1 MEKLEQQ
8 FICVRI
14 IKADGLDLD
23 LFQFDYDQTWCVV
36 FLNADRTIYGRYGTR
51 AGVRNNAAS
60 HISVAGFKKAMQRAL
75 EVHQGY
81 PANKQN
87 LAAHAGPKAKY
98 ATPEKIPHMAKTK
111 CIHCHQVHDG
121 ILRTKWL
128 QKELTAADLWVFP
141 LPESI
146 GLRMDPADCLVVK
159 KVTPGSPAAQGGIEA
174 GDRLKSVNGLLL
186 LSQADLQWALHIAPV
201 ETKLKVKLERAGQ
214 VAEKTVT
221 LSGKW
226 KEGDLS
232 WRESSWFGLR
242 QGLHLVPLPEA
253 ERKKRSLEPDMF
265 AFKVQNMY
273 GPGPEPLRKA
283 GLKVGDVILAVD
295 GRADL
300 ATETQLFVYI
310 RLTHPP
316 GSHMKLSLLRGDKKM
331 ELEVPAW

>member
-8 FICVRI
+8 FVCVRI

-23 LFQFDYDQTWCVV
+23 LFQFDYDQTWCVI

-51 AGVRNNAAS
+51 AGVRNNAAT
-60 HISVAGFKKAMQRAL
+60 HISVAGFKKAMERAL

-81 PANKQN
+81 PANKQG
-87 LAAHAGPKAKY
+87 LLGHAGHKAKY
-98 ATPEKIPHMAKTK
+98 ATPEKIPHMAKTH

-121 ILRTKWL
+121 ILRSKWL
-128 QKELTAADLWVFP
+128 QKELTAADLWVYP
-141 LPESI
+141 LPENI
-146 GLRMDPADCLVVK
+146 GLRMDAADCVMVN

-174 GDRLKSVNGLLL
+174 GDRLLSIHSLSL
-186 LSQADLQWALHIAPV
+186 LSQADIQWALHNAPV

-214 VAEKTVT
+214 AIEKTLA

-226 KEGDLS
+226 KEGDLT

-242 QGLHLVPLPEA
+242 QGLHLVTLSQA
-253 ERKKRSLEPDMF
+253 ERKKRGVEPDIF

-295 GRADL
+295 GRTDF
-300 ATETQLFVYI
+300 ATETQLWVYV
-310 RLTHPP
+310 RLAHAP
-316 GSHMKLSLLRGDKKM
+316 GSRMKLGLLRGDKKM